1 MKHFTIIT
9 LLILTGCAGLNPNL
23 GERTADT
30 FWHEGDVVPAYNI
43 IAEKAN
49 AGYPWAQLRLGVMY
63 ELGTAVEKDV
73 PTAIEWY
80 NKAAAQKSTGDWAEG
95 EMVGATGN
103 QGFFNQNSDARI
115 AQFQLANIYLTGNGV
130 PKDAEKA
137 YRLIATV
144 MKETEGKDIFYCC
157 EFAGGKYIMAEQ
169 IQSMFDL
176 AKQELPVHKM
186 ALINNELGL

>member
-1 MKHFTIIT
+1 MKHLTIIV
-9 LLILTGCAGLNPNL
+9 LLALTGCAGLNPNL

-30 FWHEGDVVPAYNI
+30 YWHEGNVAPAHSI

-63 ELGTAVEKDV
+63 ELGTAVEKNI

-80 NKAAAQKSTGDWAEG
+80 NKAATQKSTGGWAEG
-95 EMVGATGN
+95 MLAGSTGD

-137 YRLIATV
+137 YKLIATV
-144 MKETEGKDIFYCC
+144 IKETEGKSIFYCC
-157 EFAGGKYIMAEQ
+157 EFAGGKYIAAEQ
-169 IQSMFDL
+169 IQSTFDS
-176 AKQELPVHKM
+176 AKQELSEQQISV
-186 ALINNELGL
+186 INNEIGL